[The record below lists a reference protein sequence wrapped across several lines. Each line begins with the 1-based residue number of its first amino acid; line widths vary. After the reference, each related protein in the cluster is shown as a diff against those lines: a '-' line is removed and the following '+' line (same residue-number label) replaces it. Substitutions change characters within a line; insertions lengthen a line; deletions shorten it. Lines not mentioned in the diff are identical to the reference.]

1 MQGKNAQE
9 SSKQKSHNKNALMI
23 NYFTC
28 DFLSSCGDIPFIL
41 QLIFSKSSIS
51 SAFDVFSPG
60 SGCVVIQY
68 PDLFKRRKHL
78 LRSWYYLTFKIQVEL
93 VSNQSLTLKE

>member
-1 MQGKNAQE
+1 MHKKAA
-9 SSKQKSHNKNALMI
+9 KKKKKSHNKNALMI

-41 QLIFSKSSIS
+41 QLIFSKSSIN
-51 SAFDVFSPG
+51 SAFDVFSLG
-60 SGCVVIQY
+60 SGCIVIQY

-78 LRSWYYLTFKIQVEL
+78 LRS
-93 VSNQSLTLKE
+93 